1 MKNIYVL
8 TLIFITTFS
17 FSQEDKIETAQ
28 QNAVSSMSLVDA
40 LASRIPGARKITDR
54 MGNKNIT
61 IRGRQSFKTAGNQVL
76 WEIDGVLYTN
86 PPELIANQ
94 VKYVEVLS
102 GLAAT
107 NKYGSEGGAGVIVV
121 MTNVSTEKFNSR
133 KNIWNRSKKITSKK
147 PKKKKKKK
155 KKKKS

>member
-1 MKNIYVL
+1 
-8 TLIFITTFS
+8 
-17 FSQEDKIETAQ
+17 
-28 QNAVSSMSLVDA
+28 
-40 LASRIPGARKITDR
+40 
-54 MGNKNIT
+54 MGNKNIS
-61 IRGRQSFKTAGNQVL
+61 IRGRQSFKSAGNEVL

-86 PPELIANQ
+86 PPSLNASQ

-121 MTNVSTEKFNSR
+121 MTNVSAEKFNSR
-133 KNIWNRSKKITSKK
+133 KNIWNTSRMVTKK

-155 KKKKS
+155 KKKS